1 MLTVLFCTVFNQCT
15 SFLIITQKLQ
25 NRLAALE
32 RSTISAHQKSKLMA
46 VLTLDFMSSEES
58 NDDSDD
64 ELEDTYIVRELP
76 WRSSKVDDVFIQ
88 LDEETKRSM
97 SKQSKRQ
104 QKKQIYS
111 EEPSSRPIPS
121 GKFPSCHSRSCRN
134 KVNFCQ

>member
-1 MLTVLFCTVFNQCT
+1 
-15 SFLIITQKLQ
+15 
-25 NRLAALE
+25 
-32 RSTISAHQKSKLMA
+32 MA

-76 WRSSKVDDVFIQ
+76 WRSSKVDVFIQ

-104 QKKQIYS
+104 QKKRIYS

-121 GKFPSCHSRSCRN
+121 GKFSSWAVATPAATNNIMDSHYHNTSRQINILKTGDWC
-134 KVNFCQ
+134 